1 MLVGIVA
8 VLTALVVVLLWLMNR
23 KDEDL
28 RKKNDV
34 IIYEVRRNQSLIDK
48 AVASGHQP
56 RRPALT
62 VRKEKPHI
70 FSNNPIESKQHDERK
85 EIFICEHVGPPR
97 TDVRSRHD
105 DCNEPLG
112 TGGRSC

>member
-1 MLVGIVA
+1 MQTSTIILMLVGIVA

-48 AVASGHQP
+48 AVAQGIN
-56 RRPALT
+56 RAAL
-62 VRKEKPHI
+62 
-70 FSNNPIESKQHDERK
+70 
-85 EIFICEHVGPPR
+85 
-97 TDVRSRHD
+97 
-105 DCNEPLG
+105 L
-112 TGGRSC
+112 

>member
-8 VLTALVVVLLWLMNR
+8 VLTALVVVLLWQNHR

-48 AVASGHQP
+48 AVAQGIN
-56 RRPALT
+56 RAAL
-62 VRKEKPHI
+62 
-70 FSNNPIESKQHDERK
+70 F
-85 EIFICEHVGPPR
+85 
-97 TDVRSRHD
+97 
-105 DCNEPLG
+105 
-112 TGGRSC
+112 

>member
-8 VLTALVVVLLWLMNR
+8 VLTALVVVLLWLMHR

-48 AVASGHQP
+48 AVAQGIN
-56 RRPALT
+56 RADL
-62 VRKEKPHI
+62 
-70 FSNNPIESKQHDERK
+70 
-85 EIFICEHVGPPR
+85 
-97 TDVRSRHD
+97 
-105 DCNEPLG
+105 L
-112 TGGRSC
+112 

>member
-8 VLTALVVVLLWLMNR
+8 VLTAQVFVLLWLMHR

-48 AVASGHQP
+48 AVAQGIN
-56 RRPALT
+56 RAAL
-62 VRKEKPHI
+62 
-70 FSNNPIESKQHDERK
+70 F
-85 EIFICEHVGPPR
+85 
-97 TDVRSRHD
+97 
-105 DCNEPLG
+105 
-112 TGGRSC
+112 

>member
-8 VLTALVVVLLWLMNR
+8 VLTALVFVLLWLMHR

-48 AVASGHQP
+48 AVAQGIN
-56 RRPALT
+56 RAAL
-62 VRKEKPHI
+62 
-70 FSNNPIESKQHDERK
+70 F
-85 EIFICEHVGPPR
+85 
-97 TDVRSRHD
+97 
-105 DCNEPLG
+105 
-112 TGGRSC
+112 

>member
-8 VLTALVVVLLWLMNR
+8 VLTALVVVLLWLMHR

-48 AVASGHQP
+48 AVAQGIN
-56 RRPALT
+56 RAAL
-62 VRKEKPHI
+62 
-70 FSNNPIESKQHDERK
+70 
-85 EIFICEHVGPPR
+85 
-97 TDVRSRHD
+97 
-105 DCNEPLG
+105 L
-112 TGGRSC
+112 